1 MSQHVGSGA
10 QERARASAVQESAGR
25 RFEIDAEIELSI
37 ANVIIAQLTHDGPDR
52 NRFRRERIY
61 WLDLCLTP
69 RRPNA
74 LARFSEKWSPSRFSP
89 IGSIAAFPPRHE
101 LELRSTGGRHASVIC
116 EIQAQAVECWFPD
129 DFTWTDRRLEAV
141 LNITNEPIRQLML
154 RLNHELRRPQEGSSP
169 LCEAIVQ
176 QLAIE
181 LARYLIAAGTPDA
194 KGGLASW
201 RLKLVDE
208 RITDPAKPYPVA
220 RELAELCRLSTRQF
234 SRAFRA
240 SRGCTV
246 SDFLAQTRIEMAK
259 RRLGTA
265 QPISEIAAS
274 LGFATQSSFTTAF
287 RRSIGVTPA
296 QFRKQW
302 RKGQAGA

>member
-1 MSQHVGSGA
+1 MSQDPNSGA
-10 QERARASAVQESAGR
+10 QERARSSAVRESAGR
-25 RFEIDAEIELSI
+25 RFEIDVEIELSI
-37 ANVIIAQLTHDGPDR
+37 ANVIIAKLTHDGPDR
-52 NRFRRERIY
+52 NRFRRDRVY

-74 LARFSEKWSPSRFSP
+74 LARFAEQWSTSRFSP

-101 LELRSTGGRHASVIC
+101 LELRSAGGRHASVIC
-116 EIQAQAVECWFPD
+116 EIKANAVESWFPE
-129 DFTWTDRRLEAV
+129 DFNWTERRLEAT
-141 LNITNEPIRQLML
+141 LNITSEPIRQLML
-154 RLNHELRRPQEGSSP
+154 RLNHELRRPQEGSIP

-181 LARYLIAAGTPDA
+181 LARYLIATRTPDA
-194 KGGLASW
+194 KGGLAAW
-201 RLKLVDE
+201 RLKLLDD
-208 RITDPAKPYPVA
+208 RITDTAKPFPEA
-220 RELAELCRLSTRQF
+220 RELAKLCRLSDRQF

-259 RRLGTA
+259 RRLCTG

-274 LGFATQSSFTTAF
+274 LGFASQSSFTAAF

-296 QFRKQW
+296 QFRKQL
-302 RKGQAGA
+302 RKG

>member
-1 MSQHVGSGA
+1 MTGDVRSGA

-37 ANVIIAQLTHDGPDR
+37 ANVIIAKLSHDGPDR
-52 NRFRRERIY
+52 NRFRRDRVY

-74 LARFSEKWSPSRFSP
+74 LARFSDQWSPSRFSP

-101 LELRSTGGRHASVIC
+101 LELRSAGGRHASIIC
-116 EIQAQAVECWFPD
+116 EIQASAVECWFPE
-129 DFTWTDRRLEAV
+129 DFSWTERRLEAA
-141 LNITNEPIRQLML
+141 LNISSEPIRQLML
-154 RLNHELRRPQEGSSP
+154 RLNHELRRPQEGSSR

-181 LARYLIAAGTPDA
+181 LARYLIAARTPDA

-201 RLKLVDE
+201 RLKLVDD
-208 RITDPAKPYPVA
+208 RITDPARPYPEA
-220 RELAELCRLSTRQF
+220 HELAKLCRLSDRQF

-240 SRGCTV
+240 SRGCSV
-246 SDFLAQTRIEMAK
+246 STFLAQTRIEMAK
-259 RRLGTA
+259 RRLCTA

-296 QFRKQW
+296 HFRKQL
-302 RKGQAGA
+302 RKG